1 MAKREHQEPSQVDA
15 GVTVITQVLE
25 ASEPRPSR
33 SDPVGAKN
41 QYAVR
46 FADHMATQVASDLFE
61 RLEDISATTKR
72 TAASARG
79 KKQLDIN
86 FSTPRLCLSL
96 GISM

>member
-1 MAKREHQEPSQVDA
+1 MAKKEHQEPSPQVDA

-46 FADHMATQVASDLFE
+46 FADHMATQIASDLFE

-72 TAASARG
+72 TAAIGAR
-79 KKQLDIN
+79 
-86 FSTPRLCLSL
+86 
-96 GISM
+96 